1 MEQTMNAVI
10 DGDTIVAVSTPPGIG
25 GIAVIRLSGKD
36 AIKIL
41 SKCWKGASLDEMVT
55 HTAHLG
61 KILFEDGKALDEVV
75 VTYFK
80 GPRSYTGEDVVEI
93 SCHGSRW
100 IQREMVNLLVRHGAR
115 PADPG
120 EFTKRAF
127 LNGRLD
133 LAQAEGVIDLISS
146 SSWASHRMAMQQANG
161 RFTAYL
167 NQLRDSLIEFASLLE
182 LELDFSEEEVEF
194 ADRERLRDLADEIIR
209 VLDRL
214 AASYS
219 TGKALKDGV
228 PVVIAGAPNAGKST
242 LLNQLLD
249 EEKAIVSD
257 IPGTTRDIIEDTCE
271 INGILFRFA
280 DTAGLRNTLDS
291 VERIGISRAE
301 ERLSKASIVLWLL
314 DMTGDVNAAL
324 EEIEGRVGAL
334 PEASHVLLCNKTDL
348 MEKTLSDKPCHSQG
362 DAIDG
367 KMSAS
372 KDLEAPGQHEE
383 ILPEDDLPGNINS
396 LNNNLRDKIKNK
408 FSFVLQISASQGE
421 GIDEL
426 RATMCSLAC
435 REYNPETDMILT
447 NGRHYAALLRG
458 SEALKRARVA
468 LDTGLSADF
477 IAQDVRESL
486 HHLGTL
492 TGTISTP
499 DLLASIFTRFC
510 IGK

>member
-100 IQREMVNLLVRHGAR
+100 IQREMVNLLVRLGAR

-146 SSWASHRMAMQQANG
+146 SSRASHRMAMQQANG

-249 EEKAIVSD
+249 EDKAIVSD
-257 IPGTTRDIIEDTCE
+257 IPGTTRDVIEDTCE

-280 DTAGLRNTLDS
+280 DTAGLRDTLDS

-324 EEIEGRVGAL
+324 EEIEGRVEAL
-334 PEASHVLLCNKTDL
+334 PEASHVLLCNKMDL
-348 MEKTLSDKPCHSQG
+348 TGTLENGLQETVNLSE
-362 DAIDG
+362 DG
-367 KMSAS
+367 
-372 KDLEAPGQHEE
+372 LQER
-383 ILPEDDLPGNINS
+383 I
-396 LNNNLRDKIKNK
+396 RNK
-408 FSFVLQISASQGE
+408 FSLMLQISASRGE

-426 RATMCSLAC
+426 RETMCSLVC

>member
-1 MEQTMNAVI
+1 MTYN
-10 DGDTIVAVSTPPGIG
+10 DDTIVAVSTPPGIG

-61 KILFEDGKALDEVV
+61 KILFEDGKLLDEVV
-75 VTYFK
+75 ATYFK

-146 SSWASHRMAMQQANG
+146 SSRASHRMAMQQANG

-249 EEKAIVSD
+249 EDKAIVSD
-257 IPGTTRDIIEDTCE
+257 IPGTTRDVIEDTCE

-280 DTAGLRNTLDS
+280 DTAGLRDTLDS

-301 ERLSKASIVLWLL
+301 ERLAKASIVLWLL

-324 EEIEGRVGAL
+324 QEIEGRVEAL

-348 MEKTLSDKPCHSQG
+348 METLENGLQER
-362 DAIDG
+362 I
-367 KMSAS
+367 
-372 KDLEAPGQHEE
+372 
-383 ILPEDDLPGNINS
+383 
-396 LNNNLRDKIKNK
+396 RNK
-408 FSFVLQISASQGE
+408 FSSVLQISASQRE

-426 RATMCSLAC
+426 RETMCSLAC

-458 SEALKRARVA
+458 LEALKRARVA

>member
-10 DGDTIVAVSTPPGIG
+10 DGDTIVAVSTPSGIG

-80 GPRSYTGEDVVEI
+80 GPHSYTGEDVVEI

-146 SSWASHRMAMQQANG
+146 SSRASHRMAMQQANG

-249 EEKAIVSD
+249 EDKAIVSD
-257 IPGTTRDIIEDTCE
+257 IPGTTRDVIEDTCE

-280 DTAGLRNTLDS
+280 DTAGLRDTLDS

-324 EEIEGRVGAL
+324 EEIEGRVEAL
-334 PEASHVLLCNKTDL
+334 PDASHVLLCNKTDL

-362 DAIDG
+362 DAIDEEKPG
-367 KMSAS
+367 S
-372 KDLEAPGQHEE
+372 KSPEAPVQHQEF
-383 ILPEDDLPGNINS
+383 LLDDG
-396 LNNNLRDKIKNK
+396 LREKVGNK
-408 FSFVLQISASQGE
+408 FSSVLQISASQGE

-426 RATMCSLAC
+426 KETMCALAC

-486 HHLGTL
+486 HHLGSL
-492 TGTISTP
+492 TDTISTP

-510 IGK
+510 VGK

>member
-1 MEQTMNAVI
+1 MNAVI

-100 IQREMVNLLVRHGAR
+100 IQREMVNLLVRQGAR
-115 PADPG
+115 PAEPG

-146 SSWASHRMAMQQANG
+146 SSRASHRMAMQQANG

-257 IPGTTRDIIEDTCE
+257 IPGTTRDVIEDTCE

-280 DTAGLRNTLDS
+280 DTAGLRDTLDS

-324 EEIEGRVGAL
+324 EEIEGRIEAL

-348 MEKTLSDKPCHSQG
+348 MEKTLCDKPCHSQG

-367 KMSAS
+367 KKPAS

-383 ILPEDDLPGNINS
+383 ILPEDDLRR
-396 LNNNLRDKIKNK
+396 NLKNK
-408 FSFVLQISASQGE
+408 FSFVLQISASRGE

-426 RATMCSLAC
+426 RETMCSLAC

-510 IGK
+510 VGK

>member
-1 MEQTMNAVI
+1 MEQTVNTAI
-10 DGDTIVAVSTPPGIG
+10 DGDTIVAVSTPSGVG

-36 AIKIL
+36 SLKIL
-41 SKCWKGASLDEMVT
+41 SKCWKGTNLSEIVS

-61 KILFEDGKALDEVV
+61 KILFENGDALDEVV

-80 GPRSYTGEDVVEI
+80 GPKSYTGEDVVEI
-93 SCHGSRW
+93 SCHGSKW
-100 IQREMVNLLVRHGAR
+100 IQREIVNLMIRQGAR
-115 PADPG
+115 PAEPG

-146 SSWASHRMAMQQANG
+146 SSRASHRMAMQQANG
-161 RFTAYL
+161 RFSGYL
-167 NQLRDSLIEFASLLE
+167 GELRDSLIEFASLLE

-194 ADRERLRDLADEIIR
+194 ADREKLRDLADGIINI
-209 VLDRL
+209 LNRL

-249 EEKAIVSD
+249 EDKAIVSD

-280 DTAGLRNTLDS
+280 DTAGLRETEDS
-291 VERIGISRAE
+291 VERIGINRAE
-301 ERLSKASIVLWLL
+301 DRLTKASIILWLL
-314 DMTGDVNAAL
+314 DMTRDVNAEL
-324 EEIEGRVGAL
+324 KEIENRVAAL
-334 PEASHVLLCNKTDL
+334 PEATHVLLCNKTDL
-348 MEKTLSDKPCHSQG
+348 IE
-362 DAIDG
+362 DA
-367 KMSAS
+367 
-372 KDLEAPGQHEE
+372 
-383 ILPEDDLPGNINS
+383 LPHYLRCNK
-396 LNNNLRDKIKNK
+396 LNNNNFISHNNK
-408 FSFVLQISASQGE
+408 FAAVLQISASHGE

-426 RATMCSLAC
+426 RNTMTTIAC
-435 REYNPETDMILT
+435 RDYNSETDMILT
-447 NGRHYAALLRG
+447 NGRHYAAVTRG
-458 SEALKRARVA
+458 IEALRRARAA

-477 IAQDVRESL
+477 IAQDVREAL
-486 HHLGTL
+486 HHLGLL
-492 TGTISTP
+492 TGSITTP
-499 DLLASIFTRFC
+499 DLLASVFTRFC

>member
-1 MEQTMNAVI
+1 MEQTMIAVI
-10 DGDTIVAVSTPPGIG
+10 DGGTIVAVSTPPGIG

-61 KILFEDGKALDEVV
+61 KILFEDGNVLDEVV
-75 VTYFK
+75 ATYFK

-146 SSWASHRMAMQQANG
+146 SSRASHRMAMQQANG

-249 EEKAIVSD
+249 EDKAIVSD
-257 IPGTTRDIIEDTCE
+257 IPGTTRDVIEDTCE

-280 DTAGLRNTLDS
+280 DTAGLRDTLDS

-324 EEIEGRVGAL
+324 EEIEGRVEAL

-348 MEKTLSDKPCHSQG
+348 MGKPLSNKPCHSHG
-362 DAIDG
+362 DAIDE
-367 KMSAS
+367 KKPAS

-383 ILPEDDLPGNINS
+383 ILPGDDLRRNF
-396 LNNNLRDKIKNK
+396 KNK

-426 RATMCSLAC
+426 RETMCSLAC

-510 IGK
+510 VGK

>member
-1 MEQTMNAVI
+1 MEQTMTAVI

-36 AIKIL
+36 ALEIL

-146 SSWASHRMAMQQANG
+146 SSRASHRMAMQQANG

-194 ADRERLRDLADEIIR
+194 ADRERLRYLADEIIR

-249 EEKAIVSD
+249 EDKAIVSD
-257 IPGTTRDIIEDTCE
+257 IPGTTRDVIEDTCE

-280 DTAGLRNTLDS
+280 DTAGLRDTLDS

-324 EEIEGRVGAL
+324 EEIEGRVEAL
-334 PEASHVLLCNKTDL
+334 PEASHVLICNKTDL
-348 MEKTLSDKPCHSQG
+348 MGTFEG
-362 DAIDG
+362 
-367 KMSAS
+367 
-372 KDLEAPGQHEE
+372 
-383 ILPEDDLPGNINS
+383 S
-396 LNNNLRDKIKNK
+396 LQERIRNK
-408 FSFVLQISASQGE
+408 FSSVLQISASRGE

-426 RATMCSLAC
+426 RETMCSLAC
-435 REYNPETDMILT
+435 REYNLETDMILT

>member
-146 SSWASHRMAMQQANG
+146 SSRASHRMAMQQANG
-161 RFTAYL
+161 RFTTYL

-214 AASYS
+214 AASYF

-249 EEKAIVSD
+249 EDKAIVSD
-257 IPGTTRDIIEDTCE
+257 IPGTTRDVIEDTCE

-280 DTAGLRNTLDS
+280 DTAGLRDTLDS

-324 EEIEGRVGAL
+324 EEIEGRVEAL

-348 MEKTLSDKPCHSQG
+348 METL
-362 DAIDG
+362 
-367 KMSAS
+367 
-372 KDLEAPGQHEE
+372 E
-383 ILPEDDLPGNINS
+383 NS
-396 LNNNLRDKIKNK
+396 LQETVNLSEDSLQERIRNK
-408 FSFVLQISASQGE
+408 FSSVLQISASRGE

-426 RATMCSLAC
+426 RETMCSLAC

-492 TGTISTP
+492 TGAISTP

-510 IGK
+510 VGK

>member
-1 MEQTMNAVI
+1 MEQMMNAVI

-36 AIKIL
+36 AIRIL

-146 SSWASHRMAMQQANG
+146 SSRASHRMAMQQANG

-249 EEKAIVSD
+249 EDKAIVSD
-257 IPGTTRDIIEDTCE
+257 IPGTTRDVIEDTCE

-280 DTAGLRNTLDS
+280 DTAGLRDTVDS

-324 EEIEGRVGAL
+324 EEIEGRVEAL

-348 MEKTLSDKPCHSQG
+348 VGTFEDSLQETVNLSE
-362 DAIDG
+362 DG
-367 KMSAS
+367 
-372 KDLEAPGQHEE
+372 LQER
-383 ILPEDDLPGNINS
+383 I
-396 LNNNLRDKIKNK
+396 RNK
-408 FSFVLQISASQGE
+408 FSSVLQISASLGE

-426 RATMCSLAC
+426 RETMCSLAC

-510 IGK
+510 VGK

>member
-1 MEQTMNAVI
+1 MEQTLNAVI
-10 DGDTIVAVSTPPGIG
+10 DGDTIVAVSTPSGIG

-36 AIKIL
+36 AKKIL

-80 GPRSYTGEDVVEI
+80 GPHSYTGEDVVEI

-146 SSWASHRMAMQQANG
+146 SSRASHRMAMQQANG

-249 EEKAIVSD
+249 EDKAIVSD
-257 IPGTTRDIIEDTCE
+257 IPGTTRDVIEDTCE

-280 DTAGLRNTLDS
+280 DTAGLRDTVDS
-291 VERIGISRAE
+291 VERIGIRRAE

-314 DMTGDVNAAL
+314 DMTGDVNATL
-324 EEIEGRVGAL
+324 EEIEGRVEAL
-334 PEASHVLLCNKTDL
+334 PDASHVLLCNKTDL
-348 MEKTLSDKPCHSQG
+348 TGTFEGSLQETVNLYE
-362 DAIDG
+362 DG
-367 KMSAS
+367 
-372 KDLEAPGQHEE
+372 LQER
-383 ILPEDDLPGNINS
+383 I
-396 LNNNLRDKIKNK
+396 RNK
-408 FSFVLQISASQGE
+408 FSSVLQISASRGE

-426 RATMCSLAC
+426 RETMSALAC

-510 IGK
+510 VGK

>member
-1 MEQTMNAVI
+1 MEQMMNAVI

-36 AIKIL
+36 AKKIL

-146 SSWASHRMAMQQANG
+146 SSRASHRMAMQQANG

-194 ADRERLRDLADEIIR
+194 ADRERLRDLADEIVR

-249 EEKAIVSD
+249 EDKAIVSD
-257 IPGTTRDIIEDTCE
+257 IPGTTRDVIEDTCE

-280 DTAGLRNTLDS
+280 DTAGLRDTVDS

-324 EEIEGRVGAL
+324 EEIEGRVEAL
-334 PEASHVLLCNKTDL
+334 PNASHVLLCNKTDL
-348 MEKTLSDKPCHSQG
+348 METLENGLQETVNLSE
-362 DAIDG
+362 DG
-367 KMSAS
+367 
-372 KDLEAPGQHEE
+372 LQER
-383 ILPEDDLPGNINS
+383 I
-396 LNNNLRDKIKNK
+396 RNK
-408 FSFVLQISASQGE
+408 FSSVLQISASLGE

-426 RATMCSLAC
+426 RETMCSLAC

-510 IGK
+510 VGK

>member
-61 KILFEDGKALDEVV
+61 KVLFEDGKALDEVV

-120 EFTKRAF
+120 EFTKRTF

-146 SSWASHRMAMQQANG
+146 SSRASHRMAMQQANG

-249 EEKAIVSD
+249 EDKAIVSD
-257 IPGTTRDIIEDTCE
+257 IPGTTRDVIEDTCE

-280 DTAGLRNTLDS
+280 DTAGLRDTLDS

-324 EEIEGRVGAL
+324 EEIEGRVEAL

-348 MEKTLSDKPCHSQG
+348 TGKTLSDKPCHSQG
-362 DAIDG
+362 DAIDE
-367 KMSAS
+367 KKPFSKSLEAS
-372 KDLEAPGQHEE
+372 KQHEE
-383 ILPEDDLPGNINS
+383 ILPEDDLRRNF
-396 LNNNLRDKIKNK
+396 KNK
-408 FSFVLQISASQGE
+408 FSFVLQISASRGE

-426 RATMCSLAC
+426 RETMCSLAC

-458 SEALKRARVA
+458 SEALKRARIA

-510 IGK
+510 VGK

>member
-1 MEQTMNAVI
+1 MTYN
-10 DGDTIVAVSTPPGIG
+10 DDTIVAVSTPPGIG

-36 AIKIL
+36 AIRIL
-41 SKCWKGASLDEMVT
+41 LKCWKGASLDEMVT

-146 SSWASHRMAMQQANG
+146 SSRASHRMAMQQANG

-194 ADRERLRDLADEIIR
+194 ADRERLRDLADEIVR

-249 EEKAIVSD
+249 EDKAIVSD
-257 IPGTTRDIIEDTCE
+257 IPGTTRDVIEDTCE

-280 DTAGLRNTLDS
+280 DTAGLRDTLDS

-324 EEIEGRVGAL
+324 EEIEGRVEAL

-348 MEKTLSDKPCHSQG
+348 VGTFEDSLQETVNLS
-362 DAIDG
+362 
-367 KMSAS
+367 
-372 KDLEAPGQHEE
+372 
-383 ILPEDDLPGNINS
+383 EDS
-396 LNNNLRDKIKNK
+396 LQERIRNK
-408 FSFVLQISASQGE
+408 FSSVLQISASRGE
-421 GIDEL
+421 GIEAL
-426 RATMCSLAC
+426 KNTMCSLAC

-510 IGK
+510 VGK

>member
-1 MEQTMNAVI
+1 MTYN
-10 DGDTIVAVSTPPGIG
+10 DDTIVAVSTPPGIG

-41 SKCWKGASLDEMVT
+41 SKCWKGASLDEMVP

-61 KILFEDGKALDEVV
+61 KILFEDAKALDEVV

-146 SSWASHRMAMQQANG
+146 SSRASHRMAMQQANG
-161 RFTAYL
+161 RFTVYL

-249 EEKAIVSD
+249 EDKAIVSD
-257 IPGTTRDIIEDTCE
+257 IPGTTRDVIEDTCE

-280 DTAGLRNTLDS
+280 DTAGLRDTLDS

-301 ERLSKASIVLWLL
+301 ERLAKASIVLWLL

-324 EEIEGRVGAL
+324 EEIEGRVEAL

-348 MEKTLSDKPCHSQG
+348 METFEG
-362 DAIDG
+362 
-367 KMSAS
+367 
-372 KDLEAPGQHEE
+372 
-383 ILPEDDLPGNINS
+383 S
-396 LNNNLRDKIKNK
+396 LQESNRNK
-408 FSFVLQISASQGE
+408 FSSVLQISASQGE

-426 RATMCSLAC
+426 RETMCSLAC

-458 SEALKRARVA
+458 SEALKRARIA

-510 IGK
+510 VGK

>member
-10 DGDTIVAVSTPPGIG
+10 DGDTIVAVSTPSGIG

-146 SSWASHRMAMQQANG
+146 SSRASHRMAMQQANG

-249 EEKAIVSD
+249 EDKAIVSD
-257 IPGTTRDIIEDTCE
+257 IPGTTRDVIEDTCE

-280 DTAGLRNTLDS
+280 DTAGLRDTLDS

-324 EEIEGRVGAL
+324 EEIEGRVEAL
-334 PEASHVLLCNKTDL
+334 PDASHVLLCNKTDL
-348 MEKTLSDKPCHSQG
+348 METLENGLQETVSLSE
-362 DAIDG
+362 DG
-367 KMSAS
+367 
-372 KDLEAPGQHEE
+372 LQER
-383 ILPEDDLPGNINS
+383 I
-396 LNNNLRDKIKNK
+396 RNK
-408 FSFVLQISASQGE
+408 FSSVLQISASLGE

-426 RATMCSLAC
+426 RETMCSLAC

>member
-1 MEQTMNAVI
+1 MEQTMTAVI

-100 IQREMVNLLVRHGAR
+100 IQREMVNLLVRLGAR

-146 SSWASHRMAMQQANG
+146 SSRASHRMAMQQANG

-249 EEKAIVSD
+249 EDKAIVSD
-257 IPGTTRDIIEDTCE
+257 IPGTTRDVIEDTCE

-280 DTAGLRNTLDS
+280 DTAGLRDTVDS

-301 ERLSKASIVLWLL
+301 ERLAKASIVLWLL

-324 EEIEGRVGAL
+324 EEIEGRVEAL

-348 MEKTLSDKPCHSQG
+348 MGTFEG
-362 DAIDG
+362 
-367 KMSAS
+367 
-372 KDLEAPGQHEE
+372 
-383 ILPEDDLPGNINS
+383 S
-396 LNNNLRDKIKNK
+396 LQERIRNK
-408 FSFVLQISASQGE
+408 FSSVLQISASQGE

-426 RATMCSLAC
+426 RETMYSLAC

-510 IGK
+510 VGK